1 VINMEIEETFKKLEP
16 ILGKEKLESLWLEYL
31 LYPDDRREIEGILK
45 ALSAKYLEE
54 KFEKKKVLLV
64 PPSTNILQGEYNLGT
79 VCYGERSFGDFGIR
93 EDEWIQHVGIF
104 GRTGSGKTNVAF
116 LILKNLVEKKKP
128 FLIFDWKR
136 NYRDLFNCPE
146 GSDLLVFTVGRNVA
160 PFYFNPLVPP
170 EGTLP
175 SVWLKKLIEIMC
187 HAYYLGEGV
196 AFLLQKAIDS
206 IFREANIYEGS
217 RKYPTLLDVKK
228 WLENYKA
235 RGREAQWMDS
245 ALRLVGTLCYGEMGR
260 ILNSAGAN
268 RIDNILEKNVVFEL
282 DALTNA
288 DKIFFIESLIL
299 WIHHFRLQEVARE
312 RFKHAILIEEAHHIL
327 FRKKQSK
334 ESIMDTILREI
345 RELGESIILID
356 QHPSLIS
363 IPSLGNTNC
372 TIAMSLKHGLDV
384 NAISTAMLLPDDQRE
399 YLGMLE
405 TGSGIVRVQ
414 NRVAKPFLVRFPL
427 FNIKKG
433 SVSDEEIRRK
443 MLGYLGNSADI
454 LPDEMKMEDIR
465 DIREEDK
472 SRNNNIQITEDE
484 KALLIDILDNPISGI
499 AERYK
504 RLSFSIYKG
513 NRLKDALLSNRII
526 ESHNIPTLEGRTI
539 YVEIT
544 EKGEIILREMGYSI
558 ERTRQGGPE
567 HEYWKHRIAHFLRCK
582 GYTVEIEKP
591 IGAGKTVDIV
601 ASRDKESMAF
611 EIETGKSDLDE
622 NMQKNICCDFS
633 RIIFVPLNATAEGE
647 IYKTAKGLHICDSQ
661 KIEVLQLKG
670 IFRVFS
676 NKI

>member
-1 VINMEIEETFKKLEP
+1 MEIEETFKKLEP

-414 NRVAKPFLVRFPL
+414 NRVASRF
-427 FNIKKG
+427 
-433 SVSDEEIRRK
+433 
-443 MLGYLGNSADI
+443 
-454 LPDEMKMEDIR
+454 
-465 DIREEDK
+465 
-472 SRNNNIQITEDE
+472 
-484 KALLIDILDNPISGI
+484 
-499 AERYK
+499 
-504 RLSFSIYKG
+504 
-513 NRLKDALLSNRII
+513 
-526 ESHNIPTLEGRTI
+526 
-539 YVEIT
+539 
-544 EKGEIILREMGYSI
+544 
-558 ERTRQGGPE
+558 
-567 HEYWKHRIAHFLRCK
+567 
-582 GYTVEIEKP
+582 
-591 IGAGKTVDIV
+591 
-601 ASRDKESMAF
+601 
-611 EIETGKSDLDE
+611 
-622 NMQKNICCDFS
+622 
-633 RIIFVPLNATAEGE
+633 
-647 IYKTAKGLHICDSQ
+647 
-661 KIEVLQLKG
+661 
-670 IFRVFS
+670 
-676 NKI
+676 